1 MLDNEEIRSRIL
13 RILYEHEMQNPAHY
27 FNTDE
32 LAPKLAVPS
41 NILDANLLYLHGK
54 ALVRGVGVLG
64 RVTPPIVRITPLG
77 IDVVEHP
84 QWFDGKLSINLQTVS
99 VSGAVY
105 GQVAV
110 GGRDVTQVQ
119 ANSIDDLRSIVDKR
133 EGLTK
138 ETRDSIKSKLG
149 ELERELSSGTLSK
162 SRVEQFK
169 EFFGKYDW
177 LWPALVSVISKAIGL
192 G

>member
-1 MLDNEEIRSRIL
+1 LENEEIRSHIL

-41 NILDANLLYLHGK
+41 NILDANLLYLQGK
-54 ALVRGVGVLG
+54 GLVQGLGVLG

-84 QWFDGKLSINLQTVS
+84 QWFDGKLSINLHTVS
-99 VSGAVY
+99 VSGDVY

-110 GGRDVTQVQ
+110 AGRDVTQIQ
-119 ANSIDDLRSIVDKR
+119 ASSIDDLRSIVDKR
-133 EGLTK
+133 EGLSK
-138 ETRDSIKSKLG
+138 DTRDSIKSKLG
-149 ELERELSSGTLSK
+149 EVEREINSGTVSK
-162 SRVEQFK
+162 TRMEEFK

-177 LWPALVSVISKAIGL
+177 LWPVLVSVISKAIGL

>member
-1 MLDNEEIRSRIL
+1 MDNQEIRSQIL
-13 RILYEHEMQNPAHY
+13 RILYEYEMQNPAHY

-32 LAPKLAVPS
+32 LNSKLGVPS
-41 NILDANLLYLHGK
+41 NTLDANLLYLQGK
-54 ALVRGVGVLG
+54 ALVQGIGVLG
-64 RVTPPIVRITPLG
+64 RMTPPIVRITPLG

-110 GGRDVTQVQ
+110 GGRDVTQAQ
-119 ANSIDDLRSIVDKR
+119 AKSIDDLRSIVDKR
-133 EGLTK
+133 DDLSK

-149 ELERELSSGTLSK
+149 ELESEVNSGTLSK
-162 SRVEQFK
+162 SRIEEFK
-169 EFFGKYDW
+169 EFFRKYDW
-177 LWPALVSVISKAIGL
+177 LWPTLVSVISKAIGL